1 MAAECRLAVLEKVL
15 EKQRLLLQKKQDQRE
30 QRQTDELASRRLETH
45 TFFSNREVFT

>member
-1 MAAECRLAVLEKVL
+1 LAVLEKVL

-30 QRQTDELASRRLETH
+30 QRQTDELASRRFGAP